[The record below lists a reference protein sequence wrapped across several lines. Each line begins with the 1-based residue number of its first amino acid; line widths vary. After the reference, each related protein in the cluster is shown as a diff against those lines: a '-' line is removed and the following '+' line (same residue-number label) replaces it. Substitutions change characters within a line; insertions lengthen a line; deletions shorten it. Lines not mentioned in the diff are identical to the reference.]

1 MERDKSL
8 GERFGL
14 GRFSTREVVV
24 MGLLV
29 AMNIV
34 LTRVASIR
42 IAIGSVEG
50 IRIGFGTL
58 PVVFGSLSM
67 GPLAGGLIGA
77 VGDLIGYWVN
87 PMGPYMPHFTI
98 TYTVGGVLPGLI
110 FRSMPGK
117 WRNTW
122 TMGLSIGI
130 PHVIMSCI
138 VVPLL
143 LEHLFSLPVAV
154 TMPPRFIA
162 AAFIIPSYTLI
173 CRALIARTGS
183 QGWFIRTLLP

>member
-1 MERDKSL
+1 MTSWN
-8 GERFGL
+8 
-14 GRFSTREVVV
+14 FSGDRNGMRHFTTRELVL

-42 IAIGSVEG
+42 IAIGSIEG
-50 IRIGFGTL
+50 IRIGFGSL

-67 GPLAGGLIGA
+67 GPMAGGLIGA
-77 VGDLIGYWVN
+77 IGDLIGYWVN

-98 TYTVGGVLPGLI
+98 TYAVGGILPGLI
-110 FRSMPGK
+110 FRSIPK
-117 WRNTW
+117 NRQNLW
-122 TMGLSIGI
+122 TLGLSIGL
-130 PHVIMSCI
+130 PHLIMSCL

-143 LEHLFSLPVAV
+143 LQQLFSLPIGI
-154 TMPPRFIA
+154 TMPPRFVA

-173 CRALIARTGS
+173 CRSLMSRVTSMAG
-183 QGWFIRTLLP
+183 FIRDV

>member
-1 MERDKSL
+1 MDRNDFK
-8 GERFGL
+8 ERFGL
-14 GRFSTREVVV
+14 GRFSTREVVI

-34 LTRVASIR
+34 LTRLASIR
-42 IAIGSVEG
+42 ITIGSVEG

-58 PVVFGSLSM
+58 PVVFGSLFM

-98 TYTVGGVLPGLI
+98 TYTIGGILPGLI
-110 FRSMPGK
+110 FRSLPSK
-117 WRNTW
+117 WRNIW
-122 TMGLSIGI
+122 TMGLAIGI
-130 PHVIMSCI
+130 PHVVMSCV
-138 VVPLL
+138 VVPML
-143 LEHLFSLPVAV
+143 LERLFSLPTAV

-173 CRALIARTGS
+173 CR
-183 QGWFIRTLLP
+183 TLLSRIPLGARFMGTLRP